1 MTTAPNAL
9 LSSGDVGGK
18 DDKGSRTD

>member
-9 LSSGDVGGK
+9 LSSGEVGGK
-18 DDKGSRTD
+18 DDEGSRTD